1 MRLQNFEISSSI
13 ELQSAGLFWD
23 LHNFARFLGLEII
36 PAENI
41 ALMSWS
47 VPKGPNPWGCN
58 ENKFAGMKLRFT
70 GLQVIRLSPRDP
82 DLPLTEDICVSEI
95 LKVDP
100 RVDHADPHMR
110 AVWEMTDRFH
120 LAISFQSRRM
130 IELGSEAVELIPVS
144 GDSFVEPRAQR

>member
-23 LHNFARFLGLEII
+23 LHNFARFLGLAII
-36 PAENI
+36 PTEN
-41 ALMSWS
+41 
-47 VPKGPNPWGCN
+47 
-58 ENKFAGMKLRFT
+58 
-70 GLQVIRLSPRDP
+70 
-82 DLPLTEDICVSEI
+82 ICVSEI

-100 RVDHADPHMR
+100 RVDHADPHIR

-120 LAISFQSRRM
+120 LAICFQSRRM

-144 GDSFVEPRAQR
+144 GDSFAEPRAQ